1 MDRLQK
7 KCLVGSTCLHA
18 FLVVLAVL
26 GSAFFIQKERVLAQP
41 KIRVVPTRLIDAALA
56 GGGGNPKVAP
66 SEDQQKGET
75 LKPIPVAVPPVQ
87 PKPVVQPPKPEPK
100 IEPVAPKPEA
110 VKPKEQAAKPVEKP
124 NPKPSLEPLALKPVI
139 RSNKEKV
146 KAEADAQARER
157 SAKAAQLAK
166 KFGNVEQSLRSG
178 FTKGTKVEVWGTG
191 GEAYAGYDAL
201 VKAIYDDA
209 WDVSDSLTDDDSTA
223 KVVIVIARAGHVI
236 SARIERRSTN
246 SLLDKSVQRALDR
259 VKFVAPFPEGSRD
272 EQRTFT
278 INFNLKAKRLL
289 G

>member
-1 MDRLQK
+1 MDRLHK
-7 KCLVGSTCLHA
+7 KCLLGSTCLHVFLA
-18 FLVVLAVL
+18 LLVVV
-26 GSAFFIQKERVLAQP
+26 GSAFFVQQDRVIAQP

-56 GGGGNPKVAP
+56 GGGGNPQVAP
-66 SEDQQKGET
+66 SEDQQKGDT
-75 LKPIPVAVPPVQ
+75 VKPLPPAPPPEPKQVVAA
-87 PKPVVQPPKPEPK
+87 PKPEPK
-100 IEPVAPKPEA
+100 VEPPAPRPEP
-110 VKPKEQAAKPVEKP
+110 VKPKTQPVAKAVDKPKATPAA
-124 NPKPSLEPLALKPVI
+124 EPLVLKPAI
-139 RSNKEKV
+139 RSNKEKI
-146 KAEADAQARER
+146 KAQADAQAQER
-157 SAKAAQLAK
+157 SAKAQELAK
-166 KFGNVEQSLRSG
+166 KFGKAEQSLRSG

-223 KVVIVIARAGHVI
+223 KVEIIIARAGHVI
-236 SARIERRSTN
+236 SARIIRRSSN
-246 SLLDKSVQRALDR
+246 SLLDKSVQRALDK